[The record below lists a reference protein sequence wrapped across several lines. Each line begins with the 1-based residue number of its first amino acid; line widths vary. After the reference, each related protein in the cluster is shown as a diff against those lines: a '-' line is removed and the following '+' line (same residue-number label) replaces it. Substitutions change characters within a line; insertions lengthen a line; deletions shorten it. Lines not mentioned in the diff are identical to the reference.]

1 MATDGPTGPIS
12 ARSGIP
18 IDPPGSGARLQGFRL
33 ARRASRGDRAAFEQI
48 FRRHH
53 QELYRY
59 SLAIVHDRDDAEDV
73 MQATMAAAL
82 RALPGEDRRIDIRPW
97 LFRIAHNESI
107 SLLRRRRPDQL
118 DEASIPE
125 RAGGS
130 QEETLEIRDR
140 LRRLVGDLNDL
151 PERQRAAL
159 VMRELSGL
167 SYDEIGEALTCS
179 EGGARQAVFEA
190 RTALRELEEG
200 REMECEEVRR
210 AISERDG
217 RRLRARKLRAHL
229 SGCDGCSGF
238 AAAIPAR
245 RADLSSLCPPLPAAA
260 AGTIL
265 TGLLGG
271 GGGAATGAGA
281 AGIAGGGMAASL
293 AIKGG
298 SIAAAIALAAGVADV
313 GGLIDIPNPVAGS
326 KASTAERP
334 APAPA
339 AADARPQPDSTG
351 SAGTQPA
358 SNHAGPARAGDR
370 GDVGPGRDDGS
381 GSGGSGG
388 PGSLSGSAGAPG
400 NSASTPAPAPAQDAG
415 PPATS
420 GNSSTAP
427 GQTGATPGGG
437 SVDAPGQTG
446 VLPDNAT
453 TAPGHSA
460 VPPGNSATAPG
471 QTATT
476 PPGQSSNN
484 GNANGN
490 DSK

>member
-1 MATDGPTGPIS
+1 MATDGPAGPTS
-12 ARSGIP
+12 ARSAIP
-18 IDPPGSGARLQGFRL
+18 IDPPSSGGRLQGIRL

-59 SLAIVHDRDDAEDV
+59 SLAIVHDREDAEDA

-125 RAGGS
+125 REGES
-130 QEETLEIRDR
+130 QEDRLAIRDR
-140 LRRLVGDLNDL
+140 LRRLVLDLNGL

-167 SYDEIGEALTCS
+167 SYEEIGEALTCS
-179 EGGARQAVFEA
+179 EGGARQAVYEA

-200 REMECEEVRR
+200 RDMECEAVRR

-217 RRLRARKLRAHL
+217 RRLRGRKLRAHL
-229 SGCDGCSGF
+229 NGCDGCSGF

-245 RADLSSLCPPLPAAA
+245 RADLGSLCPPLPAAA

-313 GGLIDIPNPVAGS
+313 GGLIDLPNPVAGS
-326 KASTAERP
+326 KASTAD
-334 APAPA
+334 PA
-339 AADARPQPDSTG
+339 APRPDRRGRPRAAGLGGLDSHRPV
-351 SAGTQPA
+351 APCRVGTPRR
-358 SNHAGPARAGDR
+358 PR
-370 GDVGPGRDDGS
+370 
-381 GSGGSGG
+381 
-388 PGSLSGSAGAPG
+388 
-400 NSASTPAPAPAQDAG
+400 
-415 PPATS
+415 
-420 GNSSTAP
+420 
-427 GQTGATPGGG
+427 
-437 SVDAPGQTG
+437 
-446 VLPDNAT
+446 
-453 TAPGHSA
+453 
-460 VPPGNSATAPG
+460 
-471 QTATT
+471 
-476 PPGQSSNN
+476 
-484 GNANGN
+484 
-490 DSK
+490 

>member
-1 MATDGPTGPIS
+1 MATDGPAGPIS
-12 ARSGIP
+12 ARSAIP
-18 IDPPGSGARLQGFRL
+18 IDQPDSGGRLQGFRL

-59 SLAIVHDRDDAEDV
+59 SLAIVHESDDAEDA

-82 RALPGEDRRIDIRPW
+82 RALPGEDRRIDVRPW

-118 DEASIPE
+118 DETSIPE
-125 RAGGS
+125 LEGGS
-130 QEETLEIRDR
+130 QEDILEIRDR
-140 LRRLVGDLNDL
+140 VRRLVADLDGL

-167 SYDEIGEALTCS
+167 SYEEIGEALTCS
-179 EGGARQAVFEA
+179 EGGARQAVYEA

-217 RRLRARKLRAHL
+217 RRLRGRKLRAHL
-229 SGCDGCSGF
+229 NGCDVCSGF

-265 TGLLGG
+265 TGLLGSG
-271 GGGAATGAGA
+271 GSAATGAGA

-293 AIKGG
+293 AVKGG

-313 GGLIDIPNPVAGS
+313 GGLIDLPNPVGGS
-326 KASTAERP
+326 KASTAAQP
-334 APAPA
+334 APAPSAPDSHAQPDA
-339 AADARPQPDSTG
+339 AAP
-351 SAGTQPA
+351 AGTH
-358 SNHAGPARAGDR
+358 SGSDHAGPAQ
-370 GDVGPGRDDGS
+370 PEGRDDAGRGHGDAGGHGGRGS
-381 GSGGSGG
+381 LGGS
-388 PGSLSGSAGAPG
+388 AEAPG
-400 NSASTPAPAPAQDAG
+400 NSADTPATAPVQDTG

-420 GNSSTAP
+420 GNSSTTPGQTGSAPGGGSAEAP
-427 GQTGATPGGG
+427 GQTGALPG
-437 SVDAPGQTG
+437 D
-446 VLPDNAT
+446 AT
-453 TAPGHSA
+453 TAPGHA
-460 VPPGNSATAPG
+460 AIPPGNSATAPG
-471 QTATT
+471 QTATA
-476 PPGQSSNN
+476 PPGQSAHP
-484 GNANGN
+484 ANGN
-490 DSK
+490 GSDSK

>member
-1 MATDGPTGPIS
+1 MATDGPGPTS
-12 ARSGIP
+12 ARSAIP
-18 IDPPGSGARLQGFRL
+18 IDPPSSGGRLQGIRL

-59 SLAIVHDRDDAEDV
+59 SLAIVHDREDAEDA

-125 RAGGS
+125 REGES
-130 QEETLEIRDR
+130 QEDRLAIRDR
-140 LRRLVGDLNDL
+140 LRRLVLDLNGL

-167 SYDEIGEALTCS
+167 SYEEIGEALTCS
-179 EGGARQAVFEA
+179 EGGARQAVYEA

-200 REMECEEVRR
+200 RDMECEAVRR

-217 RRLRARKLRAHL
+217 RRLRGRKLRAHL
-229 SGCDGCSGF
+229 NGCDGCSGF

-245 RADLSSLCPPLPAAA
+245 RADLGSLCPPLPAAA

-265 TGLLGG
+265 TGLFGG

-298 SIAAAIALAAGVADV
+298 SIAAAIALAAGAADV
-313 GGLIDIPNPVAGS
+313 GGLIDLPNPVAGS
-326 KASTAERP
+326 KASTADP
-334 APAPA
+334 AAPDPTAADARAQPAPA
-339 AADARPQPDSTG
+339 ASASTG
-351 SAGTQPA
+351 TGP
-358 SNHAGPARAGDR
+358 SNHAGSAHPGDGGDRAGSGR
-370 GDVGPGRDDGS
+370 GH
-381 GSGGSGG
+381 GSGGGG
-388 PGSLSGSAGAPG
+388 QGSLGDTTGAPG
-400 NSASTPAPAPAQDAG
+400 NSASAPAPAQSAG
-415 PPATS
+415 PPAGS
-420 GNSSTAP
+420 GNSSTSP
-427 GQTGATPGGG
+427 GQTGAAPGGG
-437 SVDAPGQTG
+437 SADAPGQTG
-446 VLPDNAT
+446 VLPGNAA

-471 QTATT
+471 QTGAT
-476 PPGQSSNN
+476 PPGQSSNP
-484 GNANGN
+484 GNANGA

>member
-1 MATDGPTGPIS
+1 MS
-12 ARSGIP
+12 
-18 IDPPGSGARLQGFRL
+18 IDPPSPGGRLHGIRL
-33 ARRASRGDRAAFEQI
+33 ARRASRGDQAAFEQI

-59 SLAIVHDRDDAEDV
+59 CLAIVHDRDDAEDA

-107 SLLRRRRPDQL
+107 SLLRRRRPDHL
-118 DEASIPE
+118 DEACIPE
-125 RAGGS
+125 REGDS
-130 QEETLEIRDR
+130 QEDRLEIRDR
-140 LRRLVGDLNDL
+140 LRRLVVDLNDL

-167 SYDEIGEALTCS
+167 SYEEIGTALSCS
-179 EGGARQAVFEA
+179 EGGARQAVYEA

-200 REMECEEVRR
+200 RDMECEEVRR
-210 AISERDG
+210 TISERDG
-217 RRLRARKLRAHL
+217 RRLRGRKLRAHL
-229 SGCDGCSGF
+229 NVCDGCSGF
-238 AAAIPAR
+238 AAAIPER

-281 AGIAGGGMAASL
+281 AGITGVAGGGMAASL

-298 SIAAAIALAAGVADV
+298 SIAAAIALAAGAADV
-313 GGLIDIPNPVAGS
+313 GGLIHLPNPTGGS
-326 KASTAERP
+326 TASTA
-334 APAPA
+334 APA
-339 AADARPQPDSTG
+339 APTPAATDARMQRDSAG
-351 SAGTQPA
+351 SAVGHSSNDAQPRGEG
-358 SNHAGPARAGDR
+358 NHAD
-370 GDVGPGRDDGS
+370 S
-381 GSGGSGG
+381 GEGGGHGHGAAGGSGAQ
-388 PGSLSGSAGAPG
+388 GSSPG
-400 NSASTPAPAPAQDAG
+400 NSDATPGNPASTPAPAQSAG
-415 PPATS
+415 PPSGS

-427 GQTGATPGGG
+427 GQTGAAPGGG
-437 SVDAPGQTG
+437 SADAPGQTG
-446 VLPDNAT
+446 VLPGNAA

-476 PPGQSSNN
+476 PPGQSSNP
-484 GNANGN
+484 GNANGA
-490 DSK
+490 DPK

>member
-1 MATDGPTGPIS
+1 MATDGPAGPTS
-12 ARSGIP
+12 ARSAIP
-18 IDPPGSGARLQGFRL
+18 IDPPSSGGRLQGIRL

-59 SLAIVHDRDDAEDV
+59 SLSIVHDREDAEDA

-125 RAGGS
+125 REGES
-130 QEETLEIRDR
+130 QEDRLAIRDR
-140 LRRLVGDLNDL
+140 LRRLVLDLNGL

-167 SYDEIGEALTCS
+167 SYEEIGEALTCS
-179 EGGARQAVFEA
+179 EGGARQAVYEA

-200 REMECEEVRR
+200 RDMECEAVRR

-217 RRLRARKLRAHL
+217 RRLRGRKLRAHL
-229 SGCDGCSGF
+229 NGCDGCSGF

-245 RADLSSLCPPLPAAA
+245 RADLGSLCPPLPAAA

-313 GGLIDIPNPVAGS
+313 GGLIDLPNPVAGS
-326 KASTAERP
+326 KASTAAP
-334 APAPA
+334 AAPDPTAADARAQPAPA
-339 AADARPQPDSTG
+339 ATASTG
-351 SAGTQPA
+351 TGPSD
-358 SNHAGPARAGDR
+358 HAGSAHPGDR
-370 GDVGPGRDDGS
+370 GDAAGS
-381 GSGGSGG
+381 GRGHGSGDSGGQ
-388 PGSLSGSAGAPG
+388 GSLGDTAGAPG
-400 NSASTPAPAPAQDAG
+400 NSASAPAPAQSDG
-415 PPATS
+415 PPAGS
-420 GNSSTAP
+420 GNSSTSP
-427 GQTGATPGGG
+427 GQTGAAPGGG
-437 SVDAPGQTG
+437 SADAPGQTG
-446 VLPDNAT
+446 VLPGNAA

-476 PPGQSSNN
+476 PPGQSSNPGN
-484 GNANGN
+484 GNGP

>member
-1 MATDGPTGPIS
+1 MATDGPAGPTS
-12 ARSGIP
+12 ARSAIP
-18 IDPPGSGARLQGFRL
+18 IDPPSSGGRLQGIRL

-59 SLAIVHDRDDAEDV
+59 SLAIVHDREDAEDA

-107 SLLRRRRPDQL
+107 SLLRRRPPDQL

-125 RAGGS
+125 REGES
-130 QEETLEIRDR
+130 QEDRLAIRDR
-140 LRRLVGDLNDL
+140 LRRLVLDLNGL

-167 SYDEIGEALTCS
+167 SYEEIGEALTCS
-179 EGGARQAVFEA
+179 EGGARQAVYEA

-200 REMECEEVRR
+200 RDMECEAVRR

-217 RRLRARKLRAHL
+217 RRLRGRKLRAHL
-229 SGCDGCSGF
+229 NGCDGCSGF

-245 RADLSSLCPPLPAAA
+245 RADLGSLCPPLPAAA

-298 SIAAAIALAAGVADV
+298 SIAAAIALAAGAADV
-313 GGLIDIPNPVAGS
+313 GGLIDLPNPVAGS
-326 KASTAERP
+326 KASTADPAAPDPTAADARAQPASAASTGTGPSNHAGSAHPGDGGDAAGSGRGHGSGGSAAKAHSATPQEPRATRQARRRPPRATAPRP
-334 APAPA
+334 APATRRPPP
-339 AADARPQPDSTG
+339 ARPAPLPE
-351 SAGTQPA
+351 AAPPMP
-358 SNHAGPARAGDR
+358 PAR
-370 GDVGPGRDDGS
+370 PES
-381 GSGGSGG
+381 S
-388 PGSLSGSAGAPG
+388 
-400 NSASTPAPAPAQDAG
+400 
-415 PPATS
+415 PAT
-420 GNSSTAP
+420 P
-427 GQTGATPGGG
+427 QPR
-437 SVDAPGQTG
+437 P
-446 VLPDNAT
+446 
-453 TAPGHSA
+453 
-460 VPPGNSATAPG
+460 ATAPCRRETPRRLPVRPARHLPVSRRTPATR
-471 QTATT
+471 TAPTRNR
-476 PPGQSSNN
+476 P
-484 GNANGN
+484 
-490 DSK
+490 

>member
-1 MATDGPTGPIS
+1 MATDGPAGPTS
-12 ARSGIP
+12 ARSAIP
-18 IDPPGSGARLQGFRL
+18 IDPPSSGGRLQGIRL

-59 SLAIVHDRDDAEDV
+59 SLAIVHDREDAEDA

-107 SLLRRRRPDQL
+107 SLLRRRPPDQL

-125 RAGGS
+125 REGES
-130 QEETLEIRDR
+130 QEDRLAIRDR
-140 LRRLVGDLNDL
+140 LRRLVLDLNGL

-167 SYDEIGEALTCS
+167 SYEEIGEALTCS
-179 EGGARQAVFEA
+179 EGGARQAVYEA

-200 REMECEEVRR
+200 RDMECEAVRR

-217 RRLRARKLRAHL
+217 RRLRGRKLRAHL
-229 SGCDGCSGF
+229 NGCDGCSGF

-245 RADLSSLCPPLPAAA
+245 RADLGSLCPPLPAAA

-298 SIAAAIALAAGVADV
+298 SIAAAIALAAGAADV
-313 GGLIDIPNPVAGS
+313 GGLIDLPNPVAGS
-326 KASTAERP
+326 KASTADP
-334 APAPA
+334 AAPDPT
-339 AADARPQPDSTG
+339 AADARAQPASAASTG
-351 SAGTQPA
+351 TGP
-358 SNHAGPARAGDR
+358 SNHAGSAHPGDGGDACRVRTRPRQRRQRRPRLTRRHRRSPGQLGKRAGAR
-370 GDVGPGRDDGS
+370 PGRRPPGRLRQLVDLPRPDRRRSRRRLRRCPRPDRRPPRQRRNRARPQRRAAGKLRDGS
-381 GSGGSGG
+381 RS
-388 PGSLSGSAGAPG
+388 
-400 NSASTPAPAPAQDAG
+400 DRRD
-415 PPATS
+415 TS
-420 GNSSTAP
+420 R
-427 GQTGATPGGG
+427 
-437 SVDAPGQTG
+437 SVVEPRQR
-446 VLPDNAT
+446 
-453 TAPGHSA
+453 
-460 VPPGNSATAPG
+460 
-471 QTATT
+471 
-476 PPGQSSNN
+476 
-484 GNANGN
+484 
-490 DSK
+490 

>member
-1 MATDGPTGPIS
+1 MATDGPGPTS
-12 ARSGIP
+12 ARSAIP
-18 IDPPGSGARLQGFRL
+18 IDPPSSGGRLQGIRL

-59 SLAIVHDRDDAEDV
+59 SLAIVHDREDAEDA

-125 RAGGS
+125 REDES
-130 QEETLEIRDR
+130 QEDRLAIRDR
-140 LRRLVGDLNDL
+140 LRRLVLDLNGL

-167 SYDEIGEALTCS
+167 SYEEIGEALTCS
-179 EGGARQAVFEA
+179 EGGARQAVYEA

-200 REMECEEVRR
+200 RDMECEAVRR

-217 RRLRARKLRAHL
+217 RRLRGRKLRAHL
-229 SGCDGCSGF
+229 NGCDGCSGF

-245 RADLSSLCPPLPAAA
+245 RADLGSLCPPLPAAA

-298 SIAAAIALAAGVADV
+298 SIAAAIALAAGAADV
-313 GGLIDIPNPVAGS
+313 GGLIDLPNPVAGS
-326 KASTAERP
+326 KASTADP
-334 APAPA
+334 AAPDPTAADARAQPAPA
-339 AADARPQPDSTG
+339 ASASTGTGPSDHAGSAHPGDGGDRAGSGQGHGSGGARPRLTRRHHRSPGQLGKRAGARPERRPPGRLRQLVDLPRPDRRRSRRRLRRCPRPDRSPPRQRRNRARPQRRA
-351 SAGTQPA
+351 AGKL
-358 SNHAGPARAGDR
+358 R
-370 GDVGPGRDDGS
+370 DGS
-381 GSGGSGG
+381 RSDR
-388 PGSLSGSAGAPG
+388 A
-400 NSASTPAPAPAQDAG
+400 
-415 PPATS
+415 
-420 GNSSTAP
+420 
-427 GQTGATPGGG
+427 
-437 SVDAPGQTG
+437 
-446 VLPDNAT
+446 
-453 TAPGHSA
+453 
-460 VPPGNSATAPG
+460 
-471 QTATT
+471 T
-476 PPGQSSNN
+476 PPGQSSNPGN
-484 GNANGN
+484 GTGPTRNRP
-490 DSK
+490 

>member
-1 MATDGPTGPIS
+1 MATDGPAGPTS
-12 ARSGIP
+12 ARSAIP
-18 IDPPGSGARLQGFRL
+18 IDPPSSGGRLQGIRL

-59 SLAIVHDRDDAEDV
+59 SLAIVHDREDAEDA

-107 SLLRRRRPDQL
+107 SLLRRRPSDQL

-125 RAGGS
+125 REGES
-130 QEETLEIRDR
+130 QEDRLAIRDR
-140 LRRLVGDLNDL
+140 LRRLVLDLNGL

-167 SYDEIGEALTCS
+167 SYEEIGEALTCS
-179 EGGARQAVFEA
+179 EGGARQAVYEA

-200 REMECEEVRR
+200 RDMECEAVRR

-217 RRLRARKLRAHL
+217 RRLRGRKLRAHL
-229 SGCDGCSGF
+229 NGCDGCSGF

-245 RADLSSLCPPLPAAA
+245 RADLGSLCPPLPAAA

-313 GGLIDIPNPVAGS
+313 GGLIDLPNPVAGS
-326 KASTAERP
+326 KASTADP
-334 APAPA
+334 AAPDPT
-339 AADARPQPDSTG
+339 AADAR
-351 SAGTQPA
+351 AQPA
-358 SNHAGPARAGDR
+358 SAASTGTDPSHHAGSAHPGDR
-370 GDVGPGRDDGS
+370 GDAAGS
-381 GSGGSGG
+381 GRGHGSGDSGGQ
-388 PGSLSGSAGAPG
+388 GSLGDTAGAPG
-400 NSASTPAPAPAQDAG
+400 NSASAPAPAQSDG
-415 PPATS
+415 PPAGS
-420 GNSSTAP
+420 GNSSTSP
-427 GQTGATPGGG
+427 GQTGAAPGGG
-437 SVDAPGQTG
+437 SADAPGQTG
-446 VLPDNAT
+446 VLPGNAA

-471 QTATT
+471 QTDAT
-476 PPGQSSNN
+476 PPGQSSNP
-484 GNANGN
+484 GNANGA